1 MILLDDV
8 QSVATKPTSR
18 LYSQPPQ
25 QTWCVHPK
33 LTQTDT
39 LQAVEH
45 SLDEISA
52 ALSQGLYVVAAFAYE
67 LGYVLHHIERKSQ
80 VQDQG
85 SFTGTDSGAGAGAGS
100 VAGDSTNP
108 DSSTN
113 LGEGPNSDQAPN
125 HPLILAWAFEGYE
138 ALSKDDVDAFL
149 KRELAKVAIVQGTF
163 SDTSSDTPFGTY
175 SSAPPRAT
183 QPVQTTQQAG
193 MAGVANIQS
202 STTAKQFA
210 QDIETIQAYIRQG
223 DTYQINHTFRVTGQA
238 YGEPLALYSRLCA
251 RQPSRYGA
259 FIQHGTQYILS
270 HSPELFIERR
280 GNTLKAMPMKG
291 TASAL
296 HASASELAS
305 DPKNQAENV
314 MIVDLLR
321 NDLSRLAELG
331 SVKVPQLFEVARH
344 GDVLQMTSTVE
355 ATAKPGLRLIDMLTA
370 VFPCG
375 SVTGAPKKRSMEIIH
390 ELETSERGFYCGA
403 LGWLDP
409 NGDFSLSVP
418 IRTVELQTNPASQTS
433 TFTLGVGAGI
443 THGSDID
450 LEWQEC
456 NLKAEF
462 LTALPS
468 ATGLFETLLVKGSVA
483 QHLTKHL
490 QRIAKSAHALGIAL
504 CVDDAMHT
512 LNQACVECDPAL
524 EYRLRLDLTSDGTL
538 SFTLAK
544 LEPLNWV
551 VKDALTESLTET
563 LPNTFNK
570 PNTNKTNTTVKIF
583 WATDLFNHPTDARM
597 HSGNALLQHKVSHR
611 KTYDQAWQLAVSLG
625 GFDALFVNE
634 QGFVTEGGRSSVF
647 IKPKGSQEWLTPPL
661 TAGVLPGI
669 MRSIILNDPKWQAR
683 EANLSVADVMNAEEI
698 MLSNALR
705 GLMPASF

>member
-8 QSVATKPTSR
+8 QSVAAKPTSR

-33 LTQTDT
+33 TTQTDT

-67 LGYVLHHIERKSQ
+67 LGYVLHNIERKSQ
-80 VQDQG
+80 VQHQG
-85 SFTGTDSGAGAGAGS
+85 SFTGTDSGAGAGS
-100 VAGDSTNP
+100 VAGDSSNP

-149 KRELAKVAIVQGTF
+149 KRKLAKVAIVQGTF
-163 SDTSSDTPFGTY
+163 SDTSSDTSFGTY

-183 QPVQTTQQAG
+183 QPVQTTHQAV

-238 YGEPLALYSRLCA
+238 YGQPLALYSRLRA
-251 RQPSRYGA
+251 RQPGRYGA

-355 ATAKPGLRLIDMLTA
+355 ATAKADLNLMEILTA

-375 SVTGAPKKRSMEIIH
+375 SVTGAPKKRSMAIIQA
-390 ELETSERGFYCGA
+390 LETHERGFYCGA

-418 IRTVELQTNPASQTS
+418 IRTVELLAHPASQTS

-468 ATGLFETLLVKGSVA
+468 ATGLFETILVK
-483 QHLTKHL
+483 
-490 QRIAKSAHALGIAL
+490 
-504 CVDDAMHT
+504 
-512 LNQACVECDPAL
+512 
-524 EYRLRLDLTSDGTL
+524 
-538 SFTLAK
+538 
-544 LEPLNWV
+544 
-551 VKDALTESLTET
+551 
-563 LPNTFNK
+563 
-570 PNTNKTNTTVKIF
+570 
-583 WATDLFNHPTDARM
+583 
-597 HSGNALLQHKVSHR
+597 
-611 KTYDQAWQLAVSLG
+611 
-625 GFDALFVNE
+625 
-634 QGFVTEGGRSSVF
+634 
-647 IKPKGSQEWLTPPL
+647 
-661 TAGVLPGI
+661 
-669 MRSIILNDPKWQAR
+669 
-683 EANLSVADVMNAEEI
+683 
-698 MLSNALR
+698 
-705 GLMPASF
+705 